1 MTMHKTKHSDKRK
14 KVLNFYILLLDYNLM
29 CLEW

>member
-1 MTMHKTKHSDKRK
+1 MIMHKTKPSDKRK

>member
-1 MTMHKTKHSDKRK
+1 MRMRKTKPSDKRK
-14 KVLNFYILLLDYNLM
+14 KVLNFHILLPDYNLM